1 MIEGLNSLVNLKDL
15 SLAYNHVKVLENMDS
30 LPLQVLSIGNNL
42 IDKLEQLSYL
52 RTFSQL
58 KAVSLAGNPVAND
71 NNYQPF
77 VLAHLPA
84 LVYFDYR
91 LVSDEAVS
99 VCLYVMCVHYAVMS
113 LCYSEVKLSHSIRT
127 PLKDWNYRKEV
138 QRGKKLNN
146 KYKMKR
152 KHCIK

>member
-1 MIEGLNSLVNLKDL
+1 MTIYNALSGIVAVTDLSFNNIEVIEGLNNLVNLKDL
-15 SLAYNHVKVLENMDS
+15 SLAHNHIRLLENMEG

-42 IDKLEQLSYL
+42 IDKLDQLSYL

-71 NNYQPF
+71 NNYKPF

-84 LVYFDYR
+84 LVYCDYR

-99 VCLYVMCVHYAVMS
+99 HNGIQYCMIEYAT
-113 LCYSEVKLSHSIRT
+113 E
-127 PLKDWNYRKEV
+127 E
-138 QRGKKLNN
+138 
-146 KYKMKR
+146 
-152 KHCIK
+152 